1 MIVMESGDSAGKA
14 LALGARGN
22 DALISAKNAEIR
34 PIEPF
39 VVRLAEAVPAE
50 SVCLERKS
58 TGLKEIVLFQHPY
71 LGREASPSAAA
82 NSMGVFI
89 SAYIVEKI

>member
-22 DALISAKNAEIR
+22 DALIFSKNAEIR

-50 SVCLERKS
+50 
-58 TGLKEIVLFQHPY
+58 TY
-71 LGREASPSAAA
+71 
-82 NSMGVFI
+82 
-89 SAYIVEKI
+89 